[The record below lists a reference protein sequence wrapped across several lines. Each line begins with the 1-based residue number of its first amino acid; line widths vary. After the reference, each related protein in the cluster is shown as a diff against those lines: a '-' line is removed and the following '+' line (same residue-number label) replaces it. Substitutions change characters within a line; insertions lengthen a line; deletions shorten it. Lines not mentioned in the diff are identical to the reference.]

1 MKKIFLT
8 ALVFAAS
15 CSEWPRTELEREVT
29 IKDNYTL
36 IDTATVTTT
45 TDLDHVTNNETINTV
60 YITDTTEQDNTTNTQ
75 PILTQSVYELS
86 LKGGTTGTVT
96 SANWTAD
103 NLTALE
109 FHVHGDVDSVA
120 MNQTGI
126 LPANSNYVD
135 SDNGFFS
142 FNLNRSQMTYTCAI
156 VNPDNVSDVQLFY
169 QTKLYTY
176 LKNNTNVIEL
186 EPVTYILTVD

>member
-29 IKDNYTL
+29 TKDNYTF

-45 TDLDHVTNNETINTV
+45 TDLDHVTNTV
-60 YITDTTEQDNTTNTQ
+60 YITDTNEQDNTTNTQ
-75 PILTQSVYELS
+75 PILTQSVYDLS

-109 FHVHGDVDSVA
+109 F
-120 MNQTGI
+120 
-126 LPANSNYVD
+126 
-135 SDNGFFS
+135 
-142 FNLNRSQMTYTCAI
+142 
-156 VNPDNVSDVQLFY
+156 
-169 QTKLYTY
+169 
-176 LKNNTNVIEL
+176 
-186 EPVTYILTVD
+186 